1 MNNLRKATITTLEV
15 AEMMETEHWK
25 LLRKL
30 DGRTG
35 KDGQHERGYIEILG
49 DNHLVVCDYF
59 IKSTYLTEQNKEM
72 PCYEVTRMGCDFLAN
87 KSTGE
92 NGIVFTAKYVKR
104 FYELEG
110 QSYSSGQLDTAVLK
124 GLSSLG
130 NLIRNTM
137 KDEKAKPYET
147 AEVLDSL
154 FRQSGLVLP
163 KQFIQIPEYEQMR
176 LDDFMK

>member
-1 MNNLRKATITTLEV
+1 
-15 AEMMETEHWK
+15 METEHWK

-35 KDGQHERGYIEILG
+35 KDGQHERGYIEILN
-49 DNHLVVCDYF
+49 DNHLVVADYF
-59 IKSTYLTEQNKEM
+59 IKSSYLDAKGEVR
-72 PCYEVTRMGCDFLAN
+72 PCYEVTYLGCDFLAN

-110 QSYSSGQLDTAVLK
+110 QSHFSGQLDAAVLK

-154 FRQSGLVLP
+154 FRQGGLVLP
-163 KQFIQIPEYEQMR
+163 KQFIQIPEYEQMS
-176 LDDFMK
+176 LDNFMK